1 MNTVMKSLGA
11 VTTVMVVACLRA
23 DAANATGE
31 IQQLKETIAS
41 NSVCRITEYGKGRY
55 VFDWYYNLCT
65 EAEREAI
72 LTRNVAAHRRWIAL
86 EPSNPVPQA
95 DLGCVYAAA
104 ERYKEAKPELEK
116 ALSMGGNLDE
126 KRRAEVNWAM
136 ANCLWTEGNKAGAM
150 KFVDDVAAL
159 YGTGKV
165 SDFLFLSGRA
175 KYVSMHHHDPD
186 ADLDLLG
193 LPHSVDGKPFP
204 TPQRAKYGE
213 RRVSLANVELKV
225 KGLGTGNGERGMG
238 DDPVVRLLKRKLGR
252 FGTKFVGGAQ
262 GATRS
267 TKATVIEIVVSSDA
281 PVDKPQGY
289 SLDVA
294 KGRVRL
300 AARTRLGATWGVV
313 SLIQCVDRG
322 GGVNAAA
329 QDKTPFPV
337 PHSPFPTVRE
347 CRIHDWPVCRRR
359 GVMMYW
365 RPDQLEY
372 ALFNK
377 LSSSTYIM
385 DLEFVLSPVDRER
398 YRLFARRMREFGLQ
412 CYFVSRNIAI
422 HPTVAF
428 SEPRNRDNFLKRAEF
443 YASIGAGNSFQLDD
457 WRFPFH
463 PVDAQRFGTA
473 ANFDAKFMTDLY
485 REVKTK
491 YPKHFMQ
498 FCPPF
503 YFGPDGGLRKDWYP
517 EPRDPYL
524 ESVGKHLD
532 PEIDVYWTGPR
543 VKSHSFTPEKTEWYS
558 KLIGRK
564 PTIYHN
570 GNGIGQHN
578 YFDYGADPVGY
589 KASHCTNV
597 FDLVAGFQMKMSHPY
612 EAAKTGGMADWC
624 WNPAAHD
631 PVISVKRTIDMLEGP
646 GVYEIITE
654 ATPSLTYYDK
664 YRYSTPRPELL
675 DENLA
680 DFDSRILTAD
690 RAWDK
695 VRTMAKNKGM
705 FVEGFKIALGW
716 KRKLRNLCRERPAW
730 LVKEYE
736 AAKANTKIAKGEVGY
751 DEAQGDQFI
760 PAGIM
765 TGSAFFKD
773 FADANGTR
781 RDVKLLDAGDSV
793 VGSFACDLF
802 PPERPPKLIV
812 AGMRYLDRW
821 EKPPKVP
828 APTIRIALNG
838 KVVWTGKMFETD
850 VYGTTEIEL
859 PVVSVRRQND
869 FRIRFDGPKVGDQ
882 GRLAIN
888 YVVIRR

>member
-1 MNTVMKSLGA
+1 MNAAMKSLGGMA
-11 VTTVMVVACLRA
+11 VVVAASCFRA
-23 DAANATGE
+23 DATNAADE
-31 IQQLKETIAS
+31 LRAIKATIAS

-55 VFDWYYNLCT
+55 TFDWYMNLCT
-65 EAEREAI
+65 EAEREGI
-72 LTRNVAAHRRWIAL
+72 LQRNIAAHRRWIEL
-86 EPSNPVPQA
+86 EPKNPVPHA

-104 ERYKEAKPELEK
+104 ERYRDAKPELEK
-116 ALSMGGNLDE
+116 ALAMGGNLDE

-136 ANCLWTEGNKAGAM
+136 ANCLWLEGDKAGAM
-150 KFVDDVAAL
+150 KFIDEVGDL

-165 SDFLFLSGRA
+165 PDFLYLSGRG
-175 KYVSMHHHDPD
+175 KYISVLSHDPD
-186 ADLDLLG
+186 GDLDLLK

-213 RRVSLANVELKV
+213 RRVSLTAVDLKV
-225 KGLGTGNGERGMG
+225 KGLGKNGIG
-238 DDPVVRLLKRKLGR
+238 DPVVRLLKRKLGR
-252 FGTKFVGGAQ
+252 FGTKFVGGAS

-267 TKATVIEIVVSSDA
+267 TKATVIEIVVSPDA

-289 SLDVA
+289 SLDVVN
-294 KGRVRL
+294 GRVRL

-313 SLIQCVDRG
+313 SLIQCVDRE
-322 GGVNAAA
+322 NS
-329 QDKTPFPV
+329 TI
-337 PHSPFPTVRE
+337 RE
-347 CRIHDWPVCRRR
+347 CQIRDWPVCRRR

-398 YRLFARRMREFGLQ
+398 YRLFAKRMREFGMQ

-428 SEPRNRDNFLKRAEF
+428 SEPRNRDNFLARAKF

-463 PVDAQRFGTA
+463 PADAKRFGTA
-473 ANFDAKFMTDLY
+473 ANFDARFITDLY
-485 REVKTK
+485 HEVKAK

-524 ESVGKHLD
+524 ESVGKYLD

-543 VKSHSFTPEKTEWYS
+543 VKSHAFTQEKTEWYS

-589 KASHCTNV
+589 KATHCTNV

-624 WNPAAHD
+624 WNPTAHD
-631 PVISVKRTIDMLEGP
+631 PVVSVKRTIDMLEGP

-654 ATPSLTYYDK
+654 ATPALAYYDK

-675 DENLA
+675 DEDLA
-680 DFDSRILTAD
+680 GFDSRILTAD

-695 VRTMAKNKGM
+695 VRVMAKNKGL

-716 KRKLRNLCRERPAW
+716 KRKLRNLCRERPEW

>member
-1 MNTVMKSLGA
+1 MNTAIRAFL
-11 VTTVMVVACLRA
+11 TVAAAAPCLCA
-23 DAANATGE
+23 DAASAADE
-31 IQQLKETIAS
+31 IKRLKETIAS

-55 VFDWYYNLCT
+55 VYDWYYNLCT

-72 LTRNVAAHRRWIAL
+72 LARNVAAHRRWIEL
-86 EPSNPVPQA
+86 EPANPVPHA
-95 DLGCVYAAA
+95 DLGCAYAAA
-104 ERYKEAKPELEK
+104 ERYKDAKPELEK

-126 KRRAEVNWAM
+126 NRRAEVNWAM
-136 ANCLWTEGNKAGAM
+136 ANCLWTAGDRAGAM
-150 KFVDDVAAL
+150 KFVDEVGAL

-165 SDFLFLSGRA
+165 SDFLFISGRA
-175 KYVSMHHHDPD
+175 KYVSMLNRDPD
-186 ADLDLLG
+186 GDLDLLK

-204 TPQRAKYGE
+204 TPQEARYGD

-225 KGLGTGNGERGMG
+225 KGLGKAGIG
-238 DDPVVRLLKRKLGR
+238 DPVVRLLRRKLER
-252 FGTKFVGGAQ
+252 FGTKFADGAS
-262 GATRS
+262 GSPRPA
-267 TKATVIEIVVSSDA
+267 KATVIEIALSPAA

-289 SLDVA
+289 SLNVA
-294 KGRVRL
+294 NGRVRI
-300 AARTRLGATWGVV
+300 AARTRLGVTWGVV

-322 GGVNAAA
+322 DLSVG
-329 QDKTPFPV
+329 
-337 PHSPFPTVRE
+337 E
-347 CRIHDWPVCRRR
+347 CLIRDWPVCERR

-398 YRLFARRMREFGLQ
+398 YRLFAKRMREFGLQ
-412 CYFVSRNIAI
+412 CYFVTRNTAI

-428 SEPRNRDNFLKRAEF
+428 SEPRNRDNLLERAKF
-443 YASIGAGNSFQLDD
+443 YASIGAGNSLQLDD

-463 PVDAQRFGTA
+463 PVDAKKFGTA
-473 ANFDAKFMTDLY
+473 ANFDAKYVTDLY
-485 REVKTK
+485 REVKAK

-524 ESVGKHLD
+524 ESVGKYLD

-543 VKSHSFTPEKTEWYS
+543 VKSHGFTQEKTEWYS
-558 KLIGRK
+558 KLVGRK

-631 PVISVKRTIDMLEGP
+631 PVASVKRTIDMLEGP
-646 GVYEIITE
+646 GVYEIVVE
-654 ATPSLTYYDK
+654 ATPALAHYDK

-675 DENLA
+675 DEDLA
-680 DFDSRILTAD
+680 GFDSRILAAD

-695 VRTMAKNKGM
+695 VRAMAKNKGM

-716 KRKLRNLCRERPAW
+716 KRKLRNMCRERPEW
-730 LVKEYE
+730 LVKQYE
-736 AAKANTKIAKGEVGY
+736 AAKANTGFAVKETGFDAANG
-751 DEAQGDQFI
+751 DEFI
-760 PAGIM
+760 PSEILVGGSLFTDIKDSTGAPARPVKFVTAG
-765 TGSAFFKD
+765 SE
-773 FADANGTR
+773 
-781 RDVKLLDAGDSV
+781 VS
-793 VGSFACDLF
+793 GSFACAMF
-802 PPERPPKLIV
+802 PPERPIRLIV
-812 AGMRYLDRW
+812 VGMRFLDRW
-821 EKPPKVP
+821 EKPPKVD
-828 APTIRIALNG
+828 APKFEVEVNG
-838 KVVWTGKMFETD
+838 KVVWRGAMFQDD
-850 VYGTTEIEL
+850 VYRPFTVEL
-859 PVVSVRRQND
+859 PTVAVRRSNT
-869 FRIRFDGPKVGDQ
+869 FKIRNPGPAVANE
-882 GRLAIN
+882 GRPVIH
-888 YVVIRR
+888 YVVIRK